1 MGKEIGFLQSDII
14 VKSLRT
20 YVLINKINV
29 CNKFRQELQKGVSR
43 FIKVLNR
50 PMK

>member
-20 YVLINKINV
+20 YVFINKINV
-29 CNKFRQELQKGVSR
+29 CNKLRQKLQKGVSR
-43 FIKVLNR
+43 FIQR
-50 PMK
+50 C